1 MRAHRTKNPKF
12 AYSKSSGVHASAN
25 KKIFW
30 CAKWIENIYEKILI
44 FGKQEYTISTLL
56 FSHKQY
62 FKAQGSVPC
71 FCRSPP
77 STCRM
82 CVFACSA
89 ARWDRVW
96 CRAQTS
102 PGQALW
108 VAAHSLSS
116 IPSLFFTPQNSN
128 NNTWPQLNVILLKHR
143 VCIADGEEIRAT
155 IGEKCT

>member
-1 MRAHRTKNPKF
+1 MRAHRKKKQPNFHIQSPVVCMRAPTR
-12 AYSKSSGVHASAN
+12 KSFDTQN
-25 KKIFW
+25 
-30 CAKWIENIYEKILI
+30 ENIYETILI

-143 VCIADGEEIRAT
+143 ICTADGEEIRAT

>member
-1 MRAHRTKNPKF
+1 MCTQDKTPQICIFKVQWCACERQQE
-12 AYSKSSGVHASAN
+12 
-25 KKIFW
+25 IFW

-44 FGKQEYTISTLL
+44 FGKLEYTCSTLL

-62 FKAQGSVPC
+62 FKAQGNVPC
-71 FCRSPP
+71 FCRSPQ